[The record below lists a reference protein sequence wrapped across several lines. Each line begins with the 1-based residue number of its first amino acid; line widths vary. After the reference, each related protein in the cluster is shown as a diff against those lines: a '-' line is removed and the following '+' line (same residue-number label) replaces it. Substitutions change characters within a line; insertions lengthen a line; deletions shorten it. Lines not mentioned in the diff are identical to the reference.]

1 MKNKPSSPITLK
13 RFIVIASL
21 AVSSITFLIVLAV
34 SSYIY
39 KKHLESSLTRLSGS
53 ISQQIF
59 SSIHQGMERGWT
71 RIDIDLFLTQFRRA
85 FPETFTAAVF
95 RSEAINRQYGT
106 PSSEITDSGAQRVF
120 AKGTPHSRR
129 DGDLISQYYPFK
141 AEEQCR
147 TCHLTARAGEV
158 LGVVRVTEDF
168 RAMRQKAMHDIF
180 VIFALFSPFP
190 LVMSF
195 LVAGYVNRRI
205 GAAVDL
211 LSHKVQTVNRVT
223 DLTTLEL
230 GNQHTGFAE
239 LDNIFG
245 EFGKI
250 VERIRKV
257 AVGKEMLEFEI
268 QVLERFII
276 TSESIKDW
284 KERVAYLLTE
294 VGKVMQVY
302 TMFCIFQVDDEIFDI
317 EIFWKHPPT
326 AETKG
331 IMEEIIR
338 GRIKEEHIK
347 IDMPASIKVVHNIV
361 GSQDAPLHLD
371 RAAIELQTKS
381 LLLKAPQIGGVVG
394 IGFQSKMATDPIR
407 SLVIDSILTT
417 MLNVVG
423 SIKAIYKYTKDLE
436 YYATRDP
443 LTNLYNQRVFW
454 ELLGYEVGRA
464 ERHDYSFGLLLI
476 DLDNFKCVN
485 DTHGHLFG
493 DKFLTKVGA
502 TIHECLR
509 KGDILARYG
518 GDEFTV
524 AIVEAD
530 KEQVYMV
537 ANRIREALEEMA
549 VVSAEGITVR
559 GTASIG
565 MAIYPIHAQ
574 NEKDLFIFADNMTYK
589 AKNSGKNRLV
599 VPTED
604 DVIEVFKKSGEL
616 SRTLIKAVDE
626 KRITPYFQPIVAT
639 SDGAVICHEVL
650 CRIEIGGEVLPAVE
664 FIEMAEA
671 LGIISKLDYI
681 LMEKVFQKVRAERHE
696 GILFINLSPKSL
708 ILNEFIP
715 TIIRLTRTYGIDHE
729 KIVFEL
735 TERETVKNMTL
746 LERFVEELKL
756 EGFKFAIDDFG
767 SGFSSF
773 QYIRRLPVDFVKIE
787 GVFVRNMLHDP
798 KDMAFVKTLAVLAK
812 EFGIQ
817 SVAEYIE
824 NEELFEAVRKMGIDY
839 AQGYHTGMP
848 MPGFAEPSRIV

>member
-1 MKNKPSSPITLK
+1 MKKTSSGPKTLK
-13 RFIVIASL
+13 RFNVIASL
-21 AVSSITFLIVLAV
+21 TVSCVTFLIVLAV

-39 KKHLESSLTRLSGS
+39 NKQLEGSLTRLSGS

-59 SSIHQGMERGWT
+59 NSMYRGMEAGWA
-71 RIDIDLFLTQFRRA
+71 RADIDTFLSQFRRT
-85 FPETFTAAVF
+85 FPDTFSADVF
-95 RSEAINRQYGT
+95 RSETINRQYGT
-106 PSSEITDSGAQRVF
+106 PMAEVTDSDAQRVF
-120 AKGTPHSRR
+120 AEGAPRSRR
-129 DGDLISQYYPFK
+129 DGNRINQYYPFK
-141 AEEQCR
+141 AGETCR

-158 LGVVRVTEDF
+158 LGVIRVGEDY
-168 RAMRQKAMHDIF
+168 RPMRQKAMGDVLI
-180 VIFALFSPFP
+180 IFALLSPFP

-205 GAAVDL
+205 GGAVEI
-211 LSHKVQTVNRVT
+211 LSTKVHTVNNVT

-230 GNQHTGFAE
+230 ENQNVGFSE
-239 LDNIFG
+239 LDDIFG

-250 VERIRKV
+250 VERVRSV

-276 TSESIKDW
+276 TSESIRDW

-317 EIFWKHPPT
+317 EIFWENPPT
-326 AETKG
+326 AETKSV
-331 IMEEIIR
+331 MEEIIS
-338 GRIKEEHIK
+338 GRIREERFQ
-347 IDMPASIKVVHNIV
+347 IDMPASIKMVHNIIS
-361 GSQDAPLHLD
+361 SQGTPLHLD
-371 RAAIELQTKS
+371 RPEIELQTKS
-381 LLLKAPQIGGVVG
+381 LVLKVPQIGGVVG
-394 IGFQSKMATDPIR
+394 IGFQSRMATDPIR

-464 ERHDYSFGLLLI
+464 ERHDYAFGLLLI
-476 DLDNFKCVN
+476 DLDNFKYIN

-493 DKFLTKVGA
+493 DKFLTRAGA
-502 TIHECLR
+502 VIHGCLR

-524 AIVEAD
+524 VVVEAD

-537 ANRIREALEEMA
+537 ANRIRESLEEMA
-549 VVSAEGITVR
+549 VASSDGTMVH
-559 GTASIG
+559 GTASVG
-565 MAIYPIHAQ
+565 MAIFPAHAK

-589 AKNSGKNRLV
+589 AKSEGKNRLI

-604 DVIEVFKKSGEL
+604 DVIEAFKKSGEI
-616 SRTLIKAVDE
+616 SRMLIKAIDE
-626 KRITPYFQPIVAT
+626 KRIIPYFQPIVTAA
-639 SDGAVICHEVL
+639 DGSINCHEVL
-650 CRIEIGGEVLPAVE
+650 CRIGIGDEILPAAE
-664 FIEMAEA
+664 FIEMAET
-671 LGIISKLDYI
+671 LGVISKLDYI
-681 LMEKVFQKVRAERHE
+681 LMEKVFQKVRAERYE
-696 GILFINLSPKSL
+696 GLLFINLSPKSL

-773 QYIRRLPVDFVKIE
+773 QYIRRLPLDFVKIE
-787 GVFVRNMLHDP
+787 GIFVRNMLGDP

-812 EFGIQ
+812 EFGIK

-824 NEELFEAVRKMGIDY
+824 SEELLEAVRGIGIDF

-848 MPGFAEPSRIV
+848 MPGFAGPARMT